1 MEKAVSPRR
10 RASGTVRVQA
20 AAALRNELFRR
31 RNAISTSAQAQAS
44 EAIMR
49 HALRSGFFAA
59 PMRVGLYL
67 RNGSEVDPTLLAK
80 TLLARGVAVYLP
92 ACIDAQQ
99 MEFRRYCGQE
109 LRMRDFHS
117 LAVPNADVE
126 LAEVNSL
133 DVIVMPLV
141 GFGAAGER
149 IGSGAGFYDRAL
161 QNVRKHV
168 KPWRVGVA
176 FAIQQA
182 DFTAQTWDV
191 PLHAVLT
198 EAGLTVFV

>member
-1 MEKAVSPRR
+1 VSAQPP
-10 RASGTVRVQA
+10 ASSAHRVQTMA
-20 AAALRNELFRR
+20 DLRMELIRR
-31 RNAISTSAQAQAS
+31 RNAIPKSTQAQAS
-44 EAIMR
+44 EAITR

-80 TLLARGVAVYLP
+80 ILLARGVAVYLP

-109 LRMRDFHS
+109 LQARDFHR
-117 LAVPNADVE
+117 LAVPNANVE
-126 LAEVNSL
+126 IAEVGSL
-133 DVIVMPLV
+133 DMIVMPLV
-141 GFGAAGER
+141 GFGASGER

-161 QNVRKHV
+161 QNVREHA
-168 KPWRVGVA
+168 KPWRLGMA

-182 DFTAQTWDV
+182 NFTAQKWDV
-191 PLHAVLT
+191 PLHALLSET
-198 EAGLTVFV
+198 GLTVFA